1 MMMMMDSIVDA
12 GFARHFHELPAEIGE
27 SKSMK
32 IMPHCHCHCHWES
45 CHLAATALEKPRM
58 QLMRIETTAVKHM
71 EAHSVGSNSKDA
83 EEEFVVAAVAAAA
96 AAESVAVAAVSEPAV
111 VEELILILQLQVKQA
126 EAHFACEVV
135 VPIDSGPDQI
145 EDAAAAA
152 AAQPG
157 LECEPIHFDSYFD

>member
-1 MMMMMDSIVDA
+1 MMMMDSIVDA

-32 IMPHCHCHCHWES
+32 IMPHCHWES

-96 AAESVAVAAVSEPAV
+96 ESVAVAAVSEPAV
-111 VEELILILQLQVKQA
+111 VEELILQLQVKQA

-152 AAQPG
+152 AQPG
-157 LECEPIHFDSYFD
+157 LEREPIHFDSYFD

>member
-1 MMMMMDSIVDA
+1 MMMMMMDSIVDA

-32 IMPHCHCHCHWES
+32 IMPHCHSHCHWESCS

-58 QLMRIETTAVKHM
+58 QPMRIETTAVKHM
-71 EAHSVGSNSKDA
+71 EEHSVGSNSKDA
-83 EEEFVVAAVAAAA
+83 EEEIVAAA
-96 AAESVAVAAVSEPAV
+96 AAESVAVAEPAV
-111 VEELILILQLQVKQA
+111 VEELILQLQLQVKQA

-152 AAQPG
+152 AAAAAAQPG
-157 LECEPIHFDSYFD
+157 LERELIHFDSYFDQ

>member
-1 MMMMMDSIVDA
+1 MMMMDSIVDA

-32 IMPHCHCHCHWES
+32 IMPHCHCHWES

-83 EEEFVVAAVAAAA
+83 EEEFV
-96 AAESVAVAAVSEPAV
+96 AAESVAVAETAV
-111 VEELILILQLQVKQA
+111 VEELILFLQLQVKQA

-152 AAQPG
+152 AADAAAAAAQPG
-157 LECEPIHFDSYFD
+157 LEREPIHFDSYFDR